1 MSARYLS
8 HCCALCAVVLWS
20 SAYVFTKVAL
30 ASFTPATLAFLRC
43 AVAALALLCVAARR
57 AKSSCRARDW
67 PVFLLSGVLGF
78 SLYLWLFNTG
88 QAGLTAATS
97 CVLISTAL
105 LITAVMAAALLHERL
120 RPSGWLA
127 LALAFAGVL
136 ILMLWDGTLSL
147 NDGIFWSL
155 GAAVC
160 ISGYNLLQRRHA
172 GRCGTLTLTA
182 WSFACAALTLSPFAP
197 EAVRRFCL
205 APWTH
210 CCAVVFLGLF
220 PSALAY
226 LLWAKALSLAKSA
239 GTAAAYMFL
248 TPLFSLLLGYA
259 VLAEVPGPGTF
270 AGGAVILAGLAL
282 FQRVRN

>member
-57 AKSSCRARDW
+57 AKGSCRALDW

-97 CVLISTAL
+97 CVLISTAP

-155 GAAVC
+155 GAAAC

-239 GTAAAYMFL
+239 GAAAAYMFL

>member
-97 CVLISTAL
+97 CVLISTAP

-127 LALAFAGVL
+127 LALAFTGVL

>member
-1 MSARYLS
+1 MSARYCS

-97 CVLISTAL
+97 CVLISTAP

>member
-57 AKSSCRARDW
+57 AKGSCRARDW

-78 SLYLWLFNTG
+78 SLYLWLFNAG

-97 CVLISTAL
+97 CVLISTAP

-239 GTAAAYMFL
+239 GAAAAYMFL

>member
-97 CVLISTAL
+97 CVLISTAP

-155 GAAVC
+155 GAAAC

>member
-1 MSARYLS
+1 MSARYCS
-8 HCCALCAVVLWS
+8 HCYALCAVLLWS

-30 ASFTPATLAFLRC
+30 ASFTPATLGFLRC
-43 AVAALALLCVAARR
+43 AVAALALLCLAARR
-57 AKSSCRARDW
+57 AKPAARDW
-67 PVFLLSGVLGF
+67 PVFLLSGILGF

-97 CVLISTAL
+97 CALISTAP
-105 LITAVMAAALLHERL
+105 LITAVMAAGLLRERL

-136 ILMLWDGTLSL
+136 ILTLWDGRLSL
-147 NDGIFWSL
+147 NDGIFWTL

-160 ISGYNLLQRRHA
+160 ISGYNLLQRRYA

-182 WSFACAALTLSPFAP
+182 WSFVCAALTLSPFAP

-226 LLWAKALSLAKSA
+226 LLWAKALALAEST
-239 GTAAAYMFL
+239 GTVAAYMFL
-248 TPLFSLLLGYA
+248 TPLFSFLLGYA
-259 VLAEVPGPGTF
+259 VLAEMPGPGTF
-270 AGGAVILAGLAL
+270 AAGP
-282 FQRVRN
+282 

>member
-1 MSARYLS
+1 MSARYCS
-8 HCCALCAVVLWS
+8 HCYALCAVLLWS

-30 ASFTPATLAFLRC
+30 ASFTPATLGFLRC
-43 AVAALALLCVAARR
+43 AVAALALLCLAARR
-57 AKSSCRARDW
+57 AKPAARDW
-67 PVFLLSGVLGF
+67 PVFLLSGILGF

-97 CVLISTAL
+97 CALISTAP
-105 LITAVMAAALLHERL
+105 LITAVMAAGLLRDKGREAAD
-120 RPSGWLA
+120 LA
-127 LALAFAGVL
+127 LVL
-136 ILMLWDGTLSL
+136 TLWDGTLSL
-147 NDGIFWSL
+147 NDGIFWTL

-160 ISGYNLLQRRHA
+160 ISGYNLLQRRYA

-182 WSFACAALTLSPFAP
+182 WSFGCAALTLSPFAP

-226 LLWAKALSLAKSA
+226 LLWAKALALAEST
-239 GTAAAYMFL
+239 GTVAAYMFL
-248 TPLFSLLLGYA
+248 TPLFSFLLGYA
-259 VLAEVPGPGTF
+259 VLAEMPGPGTF
-270 AGGAVILAGLAL
+270 AGGALILAGLAL
-282 FQRVRN
+282 FQRGRS

>member
-57 AKSSCRARDW
+57 AKGSCRARDW

-97 CVLISTAL
+97 CVLISTAP

-155 GAAVC
+155 GAAAC

-226 LLWAKALSLAKSA
+226 LLWAKACPWRKA
-239 GTAAAYMFL
+239 
-248 TPLFSLLLGYA
+248 P
-259 VLAEVPGPGTF
+259 
-270 AGGAVILAGLAL
+270 
-282 FQRVRN
+282 VRRPPICF

>member
-57 AKSSCRARDW
+57 AKGSCRARDW

-97 CVLISTAL
+97 CVLISTAP
-105 LITAVMAAALLHERL
+105 LITTVMAAALLHERL

>member
-43 AVAALALLCVAARR
+43 AVAALALLCMAARR

-97 CVLISTAL
+97 CVLISTAP

-270 AGGAVILAGLAL
+270 AGEAVILAGLAL

>member
-97 CVLISTAL
+97 CVLISTAP

-172 GRCGTLTLTA
+172 GRCDTLTLTA

-239 GTAAAYMFL
+239 GEAAAYMFL

>member
-1 MSARYLS
+1 MSACYCS
-8 HCCALCAVVLWS
+8 HCYALCAAVLWS

-30 ASFTPATLAFLRC
+30 ASFTPATLGFLRC
-43 AVAALALLCVAARR
+43 AVAALALLCLAARR
-57 AKSSCRARDW
+57 AKPAARDW
-67 PVFLLSGVLGF
+67 PVFLLSGILGF

-97 CVLISTAL
+97 CALISTAP
-105 LITAVMAAALLHERL
+105 LITAVMAAGLLRERL

-136 ILMLWDGTLSL
+136 ILTLWDGTLSL
-147 NDGIFWSL
+147 NDGIFWTL

-160 ISGYNLLQRRHA
+160 ISGYNLLQRRYA

-182 WSFACAALTLSPFAP
+182 WSFVCAALTLSPFAP

-226 LLWAKALSLAKSA
+226 LLWAKALALAEST
-239 GTAAAYMFL
+239 GTVAAYMFL
-248 TPLFSLLLGYA
+248 TPLFSFLLGYA
-259 VLAEVPGPGTF
+259 VLAEMPGPGTF
-270 AGGAVILAGLAL
+270 AGGALILAGLAL
-282 FQRVRN
+282 FQRGRS

>member
-57 AKSSCRARDW
+57 AKGSCRARDW
-67 PVFLLSGVLGF
+67 PVFLLSVVLGF

-97 CVLISTAL
+97 CVLISTAP

-226 LLWAKALSLAKSA
+226 LLWVKALSLAKSA
-239 GTAAAYMFL
+239 GAAAAYMFL

>member
-97 CVLISTAL
+97 CVLISTAP

-226 LLWAKALSLAKSA
+226 LLWAKSLSLAKSA

>member
-57 AKSSCRARDW
+57 AKGSCRALDW

-97 CVLISTAL
+97 CVLISTAP

>member
-97 CVLISTAL
+97 CVLISTAP

-270 AGGAVILAGLAL
+270 AGGVVILAGLAL

>member
-1 MSARYLS
+1 M
-8 HCCALCAVVLWS
+8 
-20 SAYVFTKVAL
+20 
-30 ASFTPATLAFLRC
+30 
-43 AVAALALLCVAARR
+43 AALALLCVAARR
-57 AKSSCRARDW
+57 AKGSCRARDW

-97 CVLISTAL
+97 CVLISTAP

-220 PSALAY
+220 PSDLAY

-270 AGGAVILAGLAL
+270 AGGVVILAGLAL

>member
-1 MSARYLS
+1 MSARYCS
-8 HCCALCAVVLWS
+8 HCYALCAVLLWS

-30 ASFTPATLAFLRC
+30 ASFTPATLGFLRC
-43 AVAALALLCVAARR
+43 AVAALALLYLAARR
-57 AKSSCRARDW
+57 AKPAARDW
-67 PVFLLSGVLGF
+67 PVFLLSGILGF

-97 CVLISTAL
+97 CALISTAP
-105 LITAVMAAALLHERL
+105 LITAVMAAGLLRERL

-136 ILMLWDGTLSL
+136 ILTLWDGTLSL
-147 NDGIFWSL
+147 NDGIFWTL

-160 ISGYNLLQRRHA
+160 ISGYNLLQRRYA

-182 WSFACAALTLSPFAP
+182 WSFVCAALTLSPFAP

-226 LLWAKALSLAKSA
+226 LLWAKALALAEST
-239 GTAAAYMFL
+239 GTVAAYMFL
-248 TPLFSLLLGYA
+248 TPLFSFLLGYA
-259 VLAEVPGPGTF
+259 VLAEMPGPGTF
-270 AGGAVILAGLAL
+270 AGGALILAGLAL
-282 FQRVRN
+282 FQRGRS

>member
-57 AKSSCRARDW
+57 AKGSCRARDW

-97 CVLISTAL
+97 CVLISTAP

-226 LLWAKALSLAKSA
+226 LLWAKALSQAKSA
-239 GTAAAYMFL
+239 GAAAAYMFL

>member
-97 CVLISTAL
+97 CVLISTAP

>member
-57 AKSSCRARDW
+57 AKGSCRALDW

-97 CVLISTAL
+97 CVLISTAP

-155 GAAVC
+155 GAAAC

>member
-57 AKSSCRARDW
+57 AKGSCRARDW

-97 CVLISTAL
+97 CVLISTAP